1 MKFFKE
7 FPCVC
12 LLIAMLLFVPAPA
25 SALDWHTANQKT
37 IGWDA
42 YDNSAGNP
50 GDVIAYNVYLRNTVT
65 GVQSLVDETTELSI
79 LITFT
84 TEGMYLAGISTV
96 RKVDINLDGVYDAT
110 DVDESGF
117 PIILESDISWSDSAD
132 IVAVPIPFG
141 LRYFVA
147 PTETTGFGVR

>member
-1 MKFFKE
+1 MKFHRGITRGIFI
-7 FPCVC
+7 VLAC
-12 LLIAMLLFVPAPA
+12 LCFALPA

-42 YDNSAGNP
+42 YDNSAGNV

-65 GVQSLVDETTELSI
+65 GVQSLVDETTELQI
-79 LITFT
+79 LLTFI
-84 TEGMYLAGISTV
+84 TEGMYLAGIATV

-110 DVDESGF
+110 DIDEDGF
-117 PIILESDISWSDSAD
+117 PIIMESSITWSDSTD
-132 IVAVPIPFG
+132 TVAVPVPFG

-147 PTETTGFGVR
+147 PGGTTGFGVR